1 VTGRKKTPPL
11 QAEREALIRVA
22 SLAAAALVQLRKPGR
37 GKYESERQLAGWI
50 KDAGVQFSASDL
62 GPALG
67 LAEATGRLVRPA
79 VGPNTPRPGELA
91 TSGALAR
98 DAELYANAELP
109 DKARVAALID
119 GIIRVLSSVRCDE
132 EELADRLAVA
142 GVVYREED
150 LGVALERLMDSG
162 RLMAP
167 RPRPTG
173 ENPNPQ
179 RVLIMANLPAGYSQ
193 SGDRFSDIDELA
205 AAIHAC
211 VRKSGDFR
219 SDDQLVEWLAE
230 EEIGYEPER
239 LRDALEQ
246 LEVSGWLSR
255 PHRNRDW
262 PSDPLPGY
270 LIAPSWAR

>member
-1 VTGRKKTPPL
+1 MTGRKKTPPL

-109 DKARVAALID
+109 DKARIAALID
-119 GIIRVLSSVRCDE
+119 NVIRALGVGPQCLEEQLS
-132 EELADRLAVA
+132 DRLVA
-142 GVVYREED
+142 KGVVPDSDD
-150 LGVALERLMDSG
+150 LDIAIGRLLDSG

-167 RPRPTG
+167 RPRPTA
-173 ENPNPQ
+173 EDPDPQ
-179 RVLIMANLPAGYSQ
+179 RVLIMANLPRGFPQ
-193 SGDRFSDIDELA
+193 SGDPF
-205 AAIHAC
+205 
-211 VRKSGDFR
+211 GD
-219 SDDQLVEWLAE
+219 
-230 EEIGYEPER
+230 
-239 LRDALEQ
+239 
-246 LEVSGWLSR
+246 
-255 PHRNRDW
+255 
-262 PSDPLPGY
+262 
-270 LIAPSWAR
+270 